1 MANGIP
7 NNPTYGGQI
16 YSSLFG
22 MQECSDNDFG
32 WMQGY
37 DKWYS
42 AMFNRL
48 ESDAFFPQS
57 VKTEEDRRR
66 S

>member
-22 MQECSDNDFG
+22 MQECSDNDLVGCRVTTNGIQPCSTAWRATPSF
-32 WMQGY
+32 
-37 DKWYS
+37 
-42 AMFNRL
+42 
-48 ESDAFFPQS
+48 
-57 VKTEEDRRR
+57 RRA
-66 S
+66 

>member
-37 DKWYS
+37 DNGIQPCSTAWRATPS
-42 AMFNRL
+42 F
-48 ESDAFFPQS
+48 
-57 VKTEEDRRR
+57 RRA
-66 S
+66 